1 MVGRVIQAKDLK
13 ARCSKILD
21 EIALS
26 GEPVTVI
33 MNGIPIVEL
42 HPISKQDGRFFES

>member
-21 EIALS
+21 EIALT

-33 MNGIPIVEL
+33 MDGVPLAEL
-42 HPISKQDGRFFES
+42 HPISKQDGRFTKS